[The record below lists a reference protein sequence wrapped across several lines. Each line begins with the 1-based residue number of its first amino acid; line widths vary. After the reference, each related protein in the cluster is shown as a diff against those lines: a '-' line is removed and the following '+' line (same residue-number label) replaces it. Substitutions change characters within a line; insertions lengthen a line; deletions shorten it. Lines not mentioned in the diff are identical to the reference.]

1 VVSGHLDSA
10 PSCNAARL
18 FAVVWDTLAD
28 VIGTAAT
35 ATLLRRSARR
45 AKLDELTVSRE
56 GFNYSY
62 RLPPDWRDERP
73 EPLIA
78 LRGLARELGPLLA
91 ELTGPVLLRR
101 LASVPDLRRCHLFSE
116 EQER

>member
-1 VVSGHLDSA
+1 VSERPDKASSCSA
-10 PSCNAARL
+10 AQL

-45 AKLDELTVSRE
+45 AQLDGLTVSRE

-62 RLPPDWRDERP
+62 RLPADWRDERP
-73 EPLIA
+73 ESLLA
-78 LRGLARELGPLLA
+78 LRGLTRELSPQLV

-101 LASVPDLRRCHLFSE
+101 LAAVPDLRRCHLFFE